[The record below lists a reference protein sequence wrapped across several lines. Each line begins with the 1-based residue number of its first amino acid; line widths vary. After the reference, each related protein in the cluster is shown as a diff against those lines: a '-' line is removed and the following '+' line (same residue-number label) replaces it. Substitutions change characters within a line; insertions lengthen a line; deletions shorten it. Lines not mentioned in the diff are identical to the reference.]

1 MAVGIDD
8 PSSAMNASNP
18 AADSALWFLEPATD
32 AIEQREAVR
41 QAFAVIIMDI
51 AVVEQEGAGVLH
63 LLRESRRTAHV
74 FMGAIGD
81 QVSEAEPKSRPIET
95 EPEVQ
100 QGKIRQQNANSKRGW
115 TNTVAYA
122 LLAGCCAL
130 TIFFVFQADSRL
142 RANENSA
149 TALQLRP
156 ETAALPARLATHT
169 MSRFR
174 SRTSKQATGGN
185 RELAGNTMNDFPGKT
200 RASRERPSQQKQ
212 SRVCIQSAQ
221 PSDRH

>member
-1 MAVGIDD
+1 
-8 PSSAMNASNP
+8 MNASNP

-32 AIEQREAVR
+32 AIEQREPARKAV
-41 QAFAVIIMDI
+41 AVIIMDI
-51 AVVEQEGAGVLH
+51 AVVGQEGAGVLH
-63 LLRESRRTAHV
+63 LLRESRKTARV
-74 FMGAIGD
+74 FVGAVGD

-95 EPEVQ
+95 EPWDRP
-100 QGKIRQQNANSKRGW
+100 GNIRQQNANSKRGW

-122 LLAGCCAL
+122 LLSGCCAV

-156 ETAALPARLATHT
+156 ETAALPARVATHT
-169 MSRFR
+169 TLRFR
-174 SRTSKQATGGN
+174 SRVSKQLTGGN
-185 RELAGNTMNDFPGKT
+185 RELAGNTVNDFPGKT
-200 RASRERPSQQKQ
+200 RASRERPFQQKQ

-221 PSDRH
+221 SSDRH